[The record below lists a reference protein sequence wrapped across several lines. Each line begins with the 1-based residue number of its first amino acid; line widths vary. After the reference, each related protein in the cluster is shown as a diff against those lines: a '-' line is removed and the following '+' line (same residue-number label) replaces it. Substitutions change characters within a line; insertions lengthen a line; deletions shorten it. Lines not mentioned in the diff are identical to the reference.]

1 MMDVLAL
8 ALEMGDKDDL
18 SEDRTIQ
25 RVRLRAVK
33 AWIEEHLTD
42 PDLSLEKIA
51 KNSGI
56 SLRYLH
62 YLFRLTDMSA
72 SEWIWDRRLQ
82 RCYDVLRRPELQA
95 LSVTEVAYQLG
106 FNSPSHFSTAFRRKF
121 GVSPSDLRRR

>member
-1 MMDVLAL
+1 
-8 ALEMGDKDDL
+8 MGDKDDL